1 MIGPA
6 QYRKALVALAGGL
19 AYVANLGVLH
29 GTAQVIVGAVLAAL
43 TAAGVYGVRNADPAA
58 EPGDQGAIDLGLIV
72 SIIVGVVL
80 ALLLYHC
87 FIINH

>member
-43 TAAGVYGVRNADPAA
+43 TAAGVYGVRNVDAPD
-58 EPGDQGAIDLGLIV
+58 DQGAIDLGLIV